1 MNFGFKNEEIM
12 GKQICDVTYRQL
24 VNLGAVLPYE
34 ILVLKVT
41 QEDIKNFISSN
52 TWVRDE
58 MFMENEQVQSRFIA
72 SIIAADKAFKKGYIK
87 RLLTFHSRI
96 NHAQNFE
103 KAMINLKNNNI
114 FTSFSDLDFIGSC
127 QGSQADVNKT
137 LLELLSDSNMGTIS
151 NARVLTEGISIP
163 AIDSVLFCDPKTSA
177 ADTAQGFS
185 RAIRLMSGK
194 EIARIIIPVIW
205 NEEGQIDQP
214 QFQPMIN
221 IMDYIAN
228 YDKTLWEEIN
238 IVPQTQGRTR
248 IVSSRII
255 NTTELEIEGVDIN
268 EFYNEISL
276 AVWNRVKTQNGFWDD
291 EDRLREYAA
300 PKNSRNELLENEAAL
315 RRLEANDYY
324 LWKKLCSHIPLPRK
338 KRTWEEKE
346 KEAGDIALNYKG
358 SRDQFKKDHPEV
370 ISTFHGIS
378 EMISSPYSKG
388 SELIE
393 KYCSHM
399 STTRFSFK
407 NTTSQY
413 MIENILNKC
422 ETKND
427 VLKSKEISS
436 NIPQSL
442 KKWPHLKEA
451 LDYYNNLPS
460 TPSGLKLG
468 QKLGKNKK

>member
-1 MNFGFKNEEIM
+1 MNFGFENEEIM

-151 NARVLTEGISIP
+151 NARVLTEGVSIP

-214 QFQPMIN
+214 QFQPMID

-315 RRLEANDYY
+315 RRLEANDYK
-324 LWKKLCSHIPLPRK
+324 LWKKLCPHIPLPRQK
-338 KRTWEEKE
+338 KTWEEKLNE
-346 KEAGDIALNYKG
+346 VKDIALNYKG
-358 SRDQFKKDHPEV
+358 TYEQFRKDHYQV
-370 ISTFHGIS
+370 YKIFTAIS
-378 EMISSPYSKG
+378 EMVSSPYNKTQ
-388 SELIE
+388 ELIDE
-393 KYCSHM
+393 FCKHMPRGTFSWKYASSEEVINKFLSKCKTKSD
-399 STTRFSFK
+399 TKQFDA
-407 NTTSQY
+407 
-413 MIENILNKC
+413 NIKQKL
-422 ETKND
+422 
-427 VLKSKEISS
+427 S
-436 NIPQSL
+436 
-442 KKWPHLKEA
+442 KWPQLSEA
-451 LDYYNNLPS
+451 LNYYNNLC
-460 TPSGLKLG
+460 
-468 QKLGKNKK
+468 